1 VTQYPHGI
9 VDGSYQGSFMTT
21 EGGSGDH
28 FVWWAHEKTKAVEG
42 GRKFKGINHDDRIY
56 KFTKVILD
64 E

>member
-1 VTQYPHGI
+1 MTQYPHGI

-28 FVWWAHEKTKAVEG
+28 FVWWAHEKTKMVEG